1 MTDKPLVLLELQLH
15 ESVRTLR
22 REIDRLLHGI
32 LVNDFVY
39 AAVGSIMGCC

>member
-15 ESVRTLR
+15 ESVGTLR

-32 LVNDFVY
+32 LVNDFVD
-39 AAVGSIMGCC
+39 AAFVRSCGCC